1 MAAARRSRYRCPRCN
16 CYNSVNVD
24 KIFDG
29 RLLFSCLKCNICAL
43 VPKDADADG
52 LDSAYLEFLGLYD
65 NGRIANSDDLKAIMQ
80 QERILRP
87 PSEIKTILGKANEGT
102 TNKLLNEVLSSQ
114 KDYVVEY
121 RLIQD
126 SDTKLGS
133 VVTELPV
140 DDKIISVLSRKGI
153 KYIYEFQEQSINR
166 ILLGIDTV
174 IVAPTASGKTEAFC
188 IPILQKISE
197 HLDSHSSYMF
207 TNQTTFTR
215 SQVSAIFVYPTKA
228 LSRDQLPKIREFAES
243 LGIGVGIFDGDTSLE
258 ERNMILSA
266 TPEIIITNF
275 DVLHYHLWHR
285 TEFSY
290 LLRTSK
296 FLVVDEAHI
305 YTGVLGANVHYIVK
319 RLERLCENKLQIV
332 AASATLPNAAEF
344 CRTLFGREIEVIQGE
359 GRKGKI
365 NFVMLFPSLH
375 SYRSLVLDLVKRTT
389 AGGHKTIAFSN
400 SHLGSELLSFYLSRQ
415 GIKIKVHR
423 AGLLP
428 SVRKVVEQSFKDDK
442 LMAISATPTLELG
455 IDIGDVD
462 AIVSGIVPINRLTQR
477 FGRAARRGQEG
488 YAFLALG
495 NDPISQYYSS
505 HPDDYFAD
513 LEQVYTDPSNPF
525 VQEYQIL
532 AMACDKPIS
541 KSELYCNNNND
552 SSNNMNNTIQKLVA
566 KGLIR
571 ESNDNKL
578 FVPNFKQAY
587 SILNEYSI
595 RGIGDTVDILFNKK
609 VVGERSLPQAI
620 EELHENAIYFL
631 SSKRYQVKKL
641 HFDPQ
646 VTEGPYYAEL
656 TSIPDDY
663 PYYTRAMVDE
673 WPSII
678 ETYEQKRVFG
688 IEVKYCS
695 LKIKKKVMGYTNIEI
710 GQEVTQG
717 RKVMFP
723 EPIEFEFNTK
733 GFVFRAPRPI
743 DILKDANDEEY
754 VEMSGYHASEHVLIE
769 GSGMI
774 TGGASQDMG
783 GVSLGSSGLI
793 FIHDGSVGG
802 NGASKAL
809 YDRFDAAIRRALR
822 ILMECPCK
830 SESGCPRC
838 TYSYRCG
845 NNNEYLHKIA
855 AIDILNKAVLGHQTE
870 IDLEIQA
877 NQALV

>member
-1 MAAARRSRYRCPRCN
+1 MAARRSMYRCPKCN
-16 CYNSVNVD
+16 CFNSVNVD

-29 RLLFSCLKCNICAL
+29 RLLFSCLKCNICAIG
-43 VPKDADADG
+43 PKDADG
-52 LDSAYLEFLGLYD
+52 LDSAYLEFLVLYD
-65 NGRIANSDDLKAIMQ
+65 NGRIADSNNLEAIMQ

-87 PSEIKTILGKANEGT
+87 PSEIKTMLKKANEGT

-133 VVTELPV
+133 VVNELPV

-153 KYIYEFQEQSINR
+153 KHVYEFQEQSINR
-166 ILLGIDTV
+166 ILLGMDTV

-215 SQVSAIFVYPTKA
+215 SQVSAIFLYPTKA

-243 LGIGVGIFDGDTSLE
+243 LGIRVGIFDGDTSLD
-258 ERNMILSA
+258 ERNMVLSA

-296 FLVVDEAHI
+296 FLVVDEAHT
-305 YTGVLGANVHYIVK
+305 YTGVFGANVHYIVK
-319 RLERLCENKLQIV
+319 RLERLCKNKLQII

-400 SHLGSELLSFYLSRQ
+400 SHIGSELLSFYLSRQ

-428 SVRKVVEQSFKDDK
+428 SVRKVIEQSFRDGK

-462 AIVSGIVPINRLTQR
+462 AIVSGIVPINRLIQR

-488 YAFLALG
+488 YALLALG

-513 LEQVYTDPSNPF
+513 QEQVYTDPSNPF

-541 KSELYCNNNND
+541 KSELYSNNNNND
-552 SSNNMNNTIQKLVA
+552 SSNNMNNAIQKLVA

-571 ESNDNKL
+571 VSNDNKL

-587 SILNEYSI
+587 RILNEYSI
-595 RGIGDTVDILFNKK
+595 RGIGDKVDILFNKK

-641 HFDPQ
+641 HYDPQ
-646 VTEGPYYAEL
+646 LTERPYYAEL
-656 TSIPDDY
+656 TPIPDDY
-663 PYYTRAMVDE
+663 PYYTRAIVDE

-678 ETYEQKRVFG
+678 EVYEQKRVFE

-695 LKIKKKVMGYTNIEI
+695 LKIKKKVIGYTNIEI

-717 RKVMFP
+717 RKVMFS

-733 GFVFRAPRPI
+733 GFAFRAPRPI
-743 DILKDANDEEY
+743 DIIKDANDEGHI
-754 VEMSGYHASEHVLIE
+754 EMSGYHASEHVLIE

-793 FIHDGSVGG
+793 FIHDASIGG

-830 SESGCPRC
+830 NESGCPRC

-855 AIDILNKAVLGHQTE
+855 AIEILNNAVLGHQTE
-870 IDLEIQA
+870 IDLEIQS
-877 NQALV
+877 NRALV

>member
-1 MAAARRSRYRCPRCN
+1 MTAIKSWYRCPRCN
-16 CYNSVNVD
+16 SYNSVNVD

-29 RLLFSCLKCNICAL
+29 RLLFSCSKCRISAL
-43 VPKDADADG
+43 VPKDVDADG
-52 LDSAYLEFLGLYD
+52 PDSAYLEFLDLYD
-65 NGRIANSDDLKAIMQ
+65 NGRVIESDDLKTIMQ
-80 QERILRP
+80 QERILRSS
-87 PSEIKTILGKANEGT
+87 SEIKTFLEKGNQGT
-102 TNKLLNEVLSSQ
+102 TNKLLKEVLSSQ

-126 SDTKLGS
+126 SESKLGIP
-133 VVTELPV
+133 VNELHV
-140 DDKIISVLSRKGI
+140 DDKIISVLLRKGI
-153 KYIYEFQEQSINR
+153 KHLYKFQEESIKR

-188 IPILQKISE
+188 IPIVQKISE
-197 HLDSHSSYMF
+197 RSRSHPPYLRP
-207 TNQTTFTR
+207 NQTTVKR
-215 SQVSAIFVYPTKA
+215 SQIYAIFVYPTKT

-243 LGIGVGIFDGDTSLE
+243 IGISVGIFDGDTSLN

-266 TPEIIITNF
+266 VPEIIITNF

-285 TEFSY
+285 TRFSY
-290 LLRTSK
+290 LLQTSQ
-296 FLVVDEAHI
+296 FLAVDEAHT
-305 YTGVLGANVHYIVK
+305 YTGVFGANVHYIVK
-319 RLERLCENKLQIV
+319 RLERLCKNKLQII
-332 AASATLPNAAEF
+332 AASATLPNAGQF
-344 CRTLFGREIEVIQGE
+344 CRTLFGREIEVIYGE

-365 NFVMLFPSLH
+365 NFVMLFPSLQSH
-375 SYRSLVLDLVKRTT
+375 RSLVLDLVKRTT
-389 AGGHKTIAFSN
+389 GGGHKTIAFSN

-428 SVRKVVEQSFKDDK
+428 SVRKIVEQSFKDGK

-513 LEQVYTDPSNPF
+513 REQAYTDPSNPF

-532 AMACDKPIS
+532 AMTCDKPIS
-541 KSELYCNNNND
+541 KSESNNSD
-552 SSNNMNNTIQKLVA
+552 TNMNNTIEKLVA
-566 KGLIR
+566 KNLIR
-571 ESNDNKL
+571 RSNDEKF
-578 FVPNFKQAY
+578 FVTDFKKAY
-587 SILNEYSI
+587 EILNDYSI
-595 RGIGDTVDILFNKK
+595 RGIGNTVDILFNRKI
-609 VVGERSLPQAI
+609 VGGRSLPQAI

-631 SSKRYQVKKL
+631 SGKRYQVKKL
-641 HFDPQ
+641 HYD
-646 VTEGPYYAEL
+646 VKRTKEPYYAEL
-656 TSIPDDY
+656 ISIPTDY
-663 PYYTRAMVDE
+663 PYYTRAMVGE
-673 WPSII
+673 WPNII
-678 ETYEQKRVFG
+678 EIYEQKKVFE

-695 LKIKKKVMGYTNIEI
+695 LKIQKKVVGYTNIEI
-710 GQEVTQG
+710 GQDVTQG
-717 RKVMFP
+717 RKVMFS
-723 EPIEFEFNTK
+723 EPIEFEFITK
-733 GFVFRAPRPI
+733 GFVFRAPRPL
-743 DILKDANDEEY
+743 DALKDTNDEDY

-769 GSGMI
+769 GSSMI

-793 FIHDGSVGG
+793 FIHDGSIGG
-802 NGASKAL
+802 NGASKTL

-822 ILMECPCK
+822 ILIECPCK

-855 AIDILNKAVLGHQTE
+855 AKEILSKVVSGEQTE
-870 IDLEIQA
+870 IDFDIQA
-877 NQALV
+877 DRALV

>member
-1 MAAARRSRYRCPRCN
+1 MTAIKSRYRCPRCSS
-16 CYNSVNVD
+16 YNSVNVD

-29 RLLFSCLKCNICAL
+29 RLLFNCSKCNICAS
-43 VPKDADADG
+43 VPKDADADST
-52 LDSAYLEFLGLYD
+52 DSAYLEFLDLYD
-65 NGRIANSDDLKAIMQ
+65 NGRIANGDDLNTIMQ

-87 PSEIKTILGKANEGT
+87 SSEIKRLLEGT
-102 TNKLLNEVLSSQ
+102 TNKLLKEVLSSQ

-126 SDTKLGS
+126 SDSKPGS
-133 VVTELPV
+133 PVNELPV
-140 DDKIISVLSRKGI
+140 DDKIISTLSRKGI
-153 KYIYEFQEQSINR
+153 KQVYEFQEQSIKR
-166 ILLGIDTV
+166 ILFGKDTV

-188 IPILQKISE
+188 IPILQRISE
-197 HLDSHSSYMF
+197 RLHSH
-207 TNQTTFTR
+207 TNPTSATR
-215 SQVSAIFVYPTKA
+215 SQVFAILVYPTKA
-228 LSRDQLPKIREFAES
+228 LSRDQLPKIRQFAES
-243 LGIGVGIFDGDTSLE
+243 VGITVGIFDGDTPLD
-258 ERNMILSA
+258 ERNMILSN

-285 TEFSY
+285 TKFSY
-290 LLRTSK
+290 LLRTSR
-296 FLVVDEAHI
+296 FLVVDEAHT
-305 YTGVLGANVHYIVK
+305 YTGVFGANVYYIVK
-319 RLERLCENKLQIV
+319 RLERLCKNKLQMI
-332 AASATLPNAAEF
+332 AASATLPNAGQF

-389 AGGHKTIAFSN
+389 GGGHKTIAFSN

-428 SVRKVVEQSFKDDK
+428 SVRKVVEQSFKDGK

-513 LEQVYTDPSNPF
+513 QEQVYTDPSNPF

-532 AMACDKPIS
+532 AMTCDKPIS
-541 KSELYCNNNND
+541 KSELYINNNN
-552 SSNNMNNTIQKLVA
+552 SNTNMNNTIQKLVA
-566 KGLIR
+566 ESLIR
-571 ESNDNKL
+571 LSSDEKMY
-578 FVPNFKQAY
+578 VPNFKKAY
-587 SILNEYSI
+587 EKLNEYSI
-595 RGIGDTVDILFNKK
+595 RGIGNTVDILFNKK

-631 SSKRYQVKKL
+631 SGRRYQVKNL
-641 HFDPQ
+641 HYDAQ
-646 VTEGPYYAEL
+646 HTDQPYYAEL
-656 TSIPDDY
+656 ISIPTDY
-663 PYYTRAMVDE
+663 PYYTRAMVGE
-673 WPSII
+673 WPNII
-678 ETYEQKRVFG
+678 EIYEQKMVFG

-695 LKIKKKVMGYTNIEI
+695 LKIQKKVVGYTNIEI

-717 RKVMFP
+717 RKVMFS
-723 EPIEFEFNTK
+723 EPIEFEFITK
-733 GFVFRAPRPI
+733 GFVFRAPRPL
-743 DILKDANDEEY
+743 DILKDANDEDY

-769 GSGMI
+769 GSSMI

-793 FIHDGSVGG
+793 FIHDGSIGG

-855 AIDILNKAVLGHQTE
+855 AMEILNKAVSGEQTE
-870 IDLEIQA
+870 IGLDIQA
-877 NQALV
+877 DRALV

>member
-1 MAAARRSRYRCPRCN
+1 MTAIKSWYRCPRCN
-16 CYNSVNVD
+16 SYNSVNVD

-29 RLLFSCLKCNICAL
+29 RLLFSCSKCRISAL
-43 VPKDADADG
+43 VPKDVDADG
-52 LDSAYLEFLGLYD
+52 PDSAYLEFLDLYD
-65 NGRIANSDDLKAIMQ
+65 NGRVIESDDLKTIMQ
-80 QERILRP
+80 QERILRSS
-87 PSEIKTILGKANEGT
+87 SEIKTFLEKGNQGT
-102 TNKLLNEVLSSQ
+102 TNKLLKEVLSSQ

-126 SDTKLGS
+126 SESKLGIP
-133 VVTELPV
+133 VNELHV
-140 DDKIISVLSRKGI
+140 DDKIISVLLRKGI
-153 KYIYEFQEQSINR
+153 KHLYKFQEESIKR

-188 IPILQKISE
+188 IPIVQKISE
-197 HLDSHSSYMF
+197 RSRSHPPYLRP
-207 TNQTTFTR
+207 NQTTVKR
-215 SQVSAIFVYPTKA
+215 SQIYAIFVYPTKT

-243 LGIGVGIFDGDTSLE
+243 IGISVGIFDGDTSLN

-266 TPEIIITNF
+266 VPEIIITNF

-285 TEFSY
+285 TRFSY
-290 LLRTSK
+290 LLQTSQ
-296 FLVVDEAHI
+296 FLAVDEAHT
-305 YTGVLGANVHYIVK
+305 YTGVFGANVHYIVK
-319 RLERLCENKLQIV
+319 RLERLCKNKLQII
-332 AASATLPNAAEF
+332 AASATLPNAGQF
-344 CRTLFGREIEVIQGE
+344 CRTLFGREIEVIYGE

-365 NFVMLFPSLH
+365 NFVMLFPSLQSH
-375 SYRSLVLDLVKRTT
+375 RSLVLDLVKRTT
-389 AGGHKTIAFSN
+389 GGGHKTIAFSN

-428 SVRKVVEQSFKDDK
+428 SVRKIVEQSFKDGK

-513 LEQVYTDPSNPF
+513 REQAYTDPSNPF

-532 AMACDKPIS
+532 AMTCDKPIS
-541 KSELYCNNNND
+541 KSEFNNSD
-552 SSNNMNNTIQKLVA
+552 TNMNNTIEKLVA
-566 KGLIR
+566 KNLIR
-571 ESNDNKL
+571 RSNDEKF
-578 FVPNFKQAY
+578 FVTDFKKAY
-587 SILNEYSI
+587 EILNDYSI
-595 RGIGDTVDILFNKK
+595 RGIGNTVDILFNRKI
-609 VVGERSLPQAI
+609 VGGRSLPQAI

-631 SSKRYQVKKL
+631 SGKRYQVKKL
-641 HFDPQ
+641 HYD
-646 VTEGPYYAEL
+646 VKRTKEPYYAEL
-656 TSIPDDY
+656 ISIPTDY
-663 PYYTRAMVDE
+663 PYYTRAMVGE
-673 WPSII
+673 WPNII
-678 ETYEQKRVFG
+678 EIYEQKKVFE

-695 LKIKKKVMGYTNIEI
+695 LKIQKKVVGYTNIEI
-710 GQEVTQG
+710 GQDVTQG
-717 RKVMFP
+717 RKVMFS
-723 EPIEFEFNTK
+723 EPIEFEFITK
-733 GFVFRAPRPI
+733 GFVFRAPRPL
-743 DILKDANDEEY
+743 DALKDTNDEDY

-769 GSGMI
+769 GSSMI

-793 FIHDGSVGG
+793 FIHDGSIGG
-802 NGASKAL
+802 NGASKTL

-822 ILMECPCK
+822 ILIECPCK

-855 AIDILNKAVLGHQTE
+855 AKEILSKVVSGEQTE
-870 IDLEIQA
+870 IDFDIQA
-877 NQALV
+877 DRALV

>member
-1 MAAARRSRYRCPRCN
+1 MKAIDSRYRCPRCN
-16 CYNSVNVD
+16 SYNSVNVD

-29 RLLFSCLKCNICAL
+29 RLLFNCSKCNICAL
-43 VPKDADADG
+43 VPKNADVEGPDY
-52 LDSAYLEFLGLYD
+52 AYLEFLDLYD
-65 NGRIANSDDLKAIMQ
+65 SGRIAEYDELNAIMQ
-80 QERILRP
+80 QEGILRSS
-87 PSEIKTILGKANEGT
+87 SEIKALIKKGGEGT
-102 TNKLLNEVLSSQ
+102 KNKLLKEVMYSQ

-121 RLIQD
+121 RLIQNPD
-126 SDTKLGS
+126 SKLGTP
-133 VVTELPV
+133 VNELPIN
-140 DDKIISVLSRKGI
+140 DKIISVLSRKGI
-153 KYIYEFQEQSINR
+153 RHVYEFQEEAIKK

-188 IPILQKISE
+188 IPILEKIS
-197 HLDSHSSYMF
+197 DSHLHK
-207 TNQTTFTR
+207 TTATR
-215 SQVSAIFVYPTKA
+215 GQVSAVFLYPTKA

-243 LGIGVGIFDGDTSLE
+243 TGIRVGIFDGDTPLN

-266 TPEIIITNF
+266 APEIIITNF

-285 TEFSY
+285 TRFSY
-290 LLRTSK
+290 LLRTSQ
-296 FLVVDEAHI
+296 FLVIDEAHT
-305 YTGVLGANVHYIVK
+305 YSGVFGANVHYIVK
-319 RLERLCENKLQIV
+319 RLERLCTNKLQII
-332 AASATLPNAAEF
+332 AASATLPNASQF
-344 CRTLFGREIEVIQGE
+344 CKTLFGREIEVIQGE

-375 SYRSLVLDLVKRTT
+375 SHRSLVIDLVRQSTK
-389 AGGHKTIAFSN
+389 AGHKTIAFNN
-400 SHLGSELLSFYLSRQ
+400 SHLGSELLSFYLSRE

-428 SVRKVVEQSFKDDK
+428 SVRKVVEQSFKDGK

-495 NDPISQYYSS
+495 NDPISQYYRL

-513 LEQVYTDPSNPF
+513 KEQAYTDPSNPF

-532 AMACDKPIS
+532 AMTCDKPIS
-541 KSELYCNNNND
+541 KSELYNN
-552 SSNNMNNTIQKLVA
+552 SSSSINITIQKLVA
-566 KGLIR
+566 KNLIR
-571 ESNDNKL
+571 LSNDKKS
-578 FVPNFKQAY
+578 FVPNFKKAY
-587 SILNEYSI
+587 DILNDYSI
-595 RGIGDTVDILFNKK
+595 RGIGNTVSILINNK
-609 VVGERSLPQAI
+609 VAGGRSLPQAI

-631 SSKRYQVKKL
+631 SGKRYQVKKL
-641 HFDPQ
+641 HYDVKHAGQ
-646 VTEGPYYAEL
+646 PYYAEL
-656 TSIPDDY
+656 ISIPADY
-663 PYYTRAMVDE
+663 PYYTRAIVGE
-673 WPSII
+673 WPNII
-678 ETYEQKRVFG
+678 EIYEQRKVFG

-695 LKIKKKVMGYTNIEI
+695 LRIQKKVMGYINIEI

-717 RKVMFP
+717 RKVIFS
-723 EPIEFEFNTK
+723 EPIEFEFITK
-733 GFVFRAPRPI
+733 GFVFRAPRPL
-743 DILKDANDEEY
+743 DILKDANDKGY

-769 GSGMI
+769 GSSMI

-793 FIHDGSVGG
+793 FIHDGSIGG
-802 NGASKAL
+802 NGASKTL
-809 YDRFDAAIRRALR
+809 YDRFNAAIIRALR

-855 AIDILNKAVLGHQTE
+855 AIETLDKAVSGEQTE
-870 IDLEIQA
+870 IDLDIQA
-877 NQALV
+877 DRAIV

>member
-1 MAAARRSRYRCPRCN
+1 MHEMTPIKSRYRCPRCN
-16 CYNSVNVD
+16 SYNSVNVD

-29 RLLFSCLKCNICAL
+29 RLLFCCSKCNICAL
-43 VPKDADADG
+43 VPKDTDADG
-52 LDSAYLEFLGLYD
+52 PDSAYLEFLDLYD
-65 NGRIANSDDLKAIMQ
+65 NGRIANSVDLNTIMQ

-87 PSEIKTILGKANEGT
+87 SSEIKALLEKGNKGT
-102 TNKLLNEVLSSQ
+102 TNKLLKEVLSSQ

-126 SDTKLGS
+126 SDSKLTS
-133 VVTELPV
+133 PVNELPV

-153 KYIYEFQEQSINR
+153 KQVYEFQEESIKR
-166 ILLGIDTV
+166 ILLGTDTV

-188 IPILQKISE
+188 IPILQRISE
-197 HLDSHSSYMF
+197 RLHSHLPYLR
-207 TNQTTFTR
+207 TNSTTTTG
-215 SQVSAIFVYPTKA
+215 SQISAIFLYPTKA
-228 LSRDQLPKIREFAES
+228 LSRDQLPKIRELAES
-243 LGIGVGIFDGDTSLE
+243 VGIHVGIFDGDTSLH
-258 ERNMILSA
+258 ERNMILST

-285 TEFSY
+285 TKFSY
-290 LLRTSK
+290 LLRTCQ
-296 FLVVDEAHI
+296 FLVVDEAHT
-305 YTGVLGANVHYIVK
+305 YTGVFGANVHYIVK
-319 RLERLCENKLQIV
+319 RLERLCKNKLQII
-332 AASATLPNAAEF
+332 AASATLPNAGQF
-344 CRTLFGREIEVIQGE
+344 CKTLFGREIEVIRGE

-389 AGGHKTIAFSN
+389 GLGHKTIAFSN

-428 SVRKVVEQSFKDDK
+428 SVRKAVEQSFKDGK

-513 LEQVYTDPSNPF
+513 QEQVYTDPSNPF

-532 AMACDKPIS
+532 AMTCDKPIS
-541 KSELYCNNNND
+541 KSELYTNTNNKVI
-552 SSNNMNNTIQKLVA
+552 SNIIQKLISQ
-566 KGLIR
+566 GLISQSSD
-571 ESNDNKL
+571 ENF
-578 FVPNFKQAY
+578 FVPNFKKAY
-587 SILNEYSI
+587 EILNEYSI
-595 RGIGDTVDILFNKK
+595 RGIGNTVDILFNKK

-631 SSKRYQVKKL
+631 SGKRYQVKKL
-641 HFDPQ
+641 QYDPQ
-646 VTEGPYYAEL
+646 STEQPYYAEL
-656 TSIPDDY
+656 ISIPTDY
-663 PYYTRAMVDE
+663 PYYTRAMVGE
-673 WPSII
+673 WPNIVEI
-678 ETYEQKRVFG
+678 YEQKMVFG

-695 LKIKKKVMGYTNIEI
+695 LKIQKKVVGYTNIEI

-717 RKVMFP
+717 RKVMFS
-723 EPIEFEFNTK
+723 EPIEFEFITK
-733 GFVFRAPRPI
+733 GFVFRAPRPL
-743 DILKDANDEEY
+743 DILKHANDEDY

-793 FIHDGSVGG
+793 FIHDGSIGG

-809 YDRFDAAIRRALR
+809 YDRFDAAISRALK

-855 AIDILNKAVLGHQTE
+855 AIEILNKAVLGNQTE
-870 IDLEIQA
+870 INLDIQA
-877 NQALV
+877 DRALV

>member
-1 MAAARRSRYRCPRCN
+1 MKAIMSRYRCPRCN
-16 CYNSVNVD
+16 SFNSINVE

-29 RLLFSCLKCNICAL
+29 RLLFSCSKCNICGL
-43 VPKDADADG
+43 VPKDADSDG
-52 LDSAYLEFLGLYD
+52 PDFAYLEFLDLYD
-65 NGRIANSDDLKAIMQ
+65 NGHIANSDDLKTIMQ

-87 PSEIKTILGKANEGT
+87 SSEIKG
-102 TNKLLNEVLSSQ
+102 LLEKSNHGIINNLLKEVLSSQ
-114 KDYVVEY
+114 QDYIVEY

-126 SDTKLGS
+126 SDSKLGS
-133 VVTELPV
+133 PVNELPL

-153 KYIYEFQEQSINR
+153 KHIYEFQEESIKR

-188 IPILQKISE
+188 IPIVQKISE
-197 HLDSHSSYMF
+197 RSHPHYSYLR
-207 TNQTTFTR
+207 TNQTTTTR
-215 SQVSAIFVYPTKA
+215 NQVSAIFLYPTKA

-243 LGIGVGIFDGDTSLE
+243 VGIRVGIFDGDTPLD

-266 TPEIIITNF
+266 APEIIITNF

-285 TEFSY
+285 TKFSY
-290 LLRTSK
+290 LLRTSQ
-296 FLVVDEAHI
+296 FLVVDEAHT
-305 YTGVLGANVHYIVK
+305 YTGVFGANVHYIIK
-319 RLERLCENKLQIV
+319 RLERLCKNKLQII
-332 AASATLPNAAEF
+332 AASATLPNAGQF

-365 NFVMLFPSLH
+365 NFVMLFPSLRSH
-375 SYRSLVLDLVKRTT
+375 RSLFIDLVKRTT
-389 AGGHKTIAFSN
+389 VGGHKTIAFSN
-400 SHLGSELLSFYLSRQ
+400 SHLGSELLSFYLSRE

-423 AGLLP
+423 AGLLS
-428 SVRKVVEQSFKDDK
+428 SVRKLVEQSFKDGE

-462 AIVSGIVPINRLTQR
+462 AIISSIVPINRLTQR

-513 LEQVYTDPSNPF
+513 QEQIYTDPSNPF

-532 AMACDKPIS
+532 AMTCDKPIS
-541 KSELYCNNNND
+541 KSELYTNNNNNSISD
-552 SSNNMNNTIQKLVA
+552 INNIIQKLVS

-571 ESNDNKL
+571 LSSDEKF
-578 FVPNFKQAY
+578 FVPNFKKAY
-587 SILNEYSI
+587 GILNDYSI
-595 RGIGDTVDILFNKK
+595 RGIGNTIDIFFNKK
-609 VVGERSLPQAI
+609 VIGERSLPQAI

-631 SSKRYQVKKL
+631 SGKRYQVRKL
-641 HFDPQ
+641 HYDAQ
-646 VTEGPYYAEL
+646 HTEQPYYAEL
-656 TSIPDDY
+656 MSIPSLY

-678 ETYEQKRVFG
+678 EIYEQKMVFG

-695 LKIKKKVMGYTNIEI
+695 LKIQKKVVGYTNIEI
-710 GQEVTQG
+710 GQEVTHG
-717 RKVMFP
+717 KKIMFL
-723 EPIEFEFNTK
+723 EPIEFEFITK

-769 GSGMI
+769 GSSMI

-793 FIHDGSVGG
+793 FIHDGSIGG

-845 NNNEYLHKIA
+845 NNNEYLHKVASIE
-855 AIDILNKAVLGHQTE
+855 ILNKAVSGQQTE
-870 IDLEIQA
+870 INQD
-877 NQALV
+877 NQADRALV

>member
-1 MAAARRSRYRCPRCN
+1 MAARRSMYRCPKCN
-16 CYNSVNVD
+16 CFNSVNVD

-29 RLLFSCLKCNICAL
+29 RLLFSCLKCNICAIG
-43 VPKDADADG
+43 PKDADG
-52 LDSAYLEFLGLYD
+52 LDSAYLEFLVLYD
-65 NGRIANSDDLKAIMQ
+65 NGRIADSNNLEAIMQ

-87 PSEIKTILGKANEGT
+87 PSEIKTMLKKANEGT

-133 VVTELPV
+133 VVNELPL
-140 DDKIISVLSRKGI
+140 DDKIISVLCRKGI
-153 KYIYEFQEQSINR
+153 KHVYEFQEQSINR
-166 ILLGIDTV
+166 ILLGMDTV

-215 SQVSAIFVYPTKA
+215 SQVSAIFLYPTKA

-243 LGIGVGIFDGDTSLE
+243 LGIRVGIFDGDTSLD
-258 ERNMILSA
+258 ERNMVLSA

-296 FLVVDEAHI
+296 FLVVDEAHT
-305 YTGVLGANVHYIVK
+305 YTGVFGANVHYIVK
-319 RLERLCENKLQIV
+319 RLERLCKNKLQII

-400 SHLGSELLSFYLSRQ
+400 SHIGSELLSFYLSRQ

-428 SVRKVVEQSFKDDK
+428 SVRKVIEQSFRDGK

-462 AIVSGIVPINRLTQR
+462 AIVSGIVPINRLIQR

-488 YAFLALG
+488 YALLALG

-513 LEQVYTDPSNPF
+513 QEQVYTDPSNPF

-541 KSELYCNNNND
+541 KSELYSNNNNND
-552 SSNNMNNTIQKLVA
+552 SSNNMNNAIQKLVA

-571 ESNDNKL
+571 VSNDNKL

-587 SILNEYSI
+587 RILNEYSI
-595 RGIGDTVDILFNKK
+595 RGIGDKVDILFNKK

-641 HFDPQ
+641 HYDPQ
-646 VTEGPYYAEL
+646 LTERPYYAEL
-656 TSIPDDY
+656 TPIPDDY
-663 PYYTRAMVDE
+663 PYYTRAIVDE

-678 ETYEQKRVFG
+678 EVYEQKRVFE

-695 LKIKKKVMGYTNIEI
+695 LKIKKKVIGYTNIEI

-717 RKVMFP
+717 RKVMFS

-733 GFVFRAPRPI
+733 GFAFRAPRPI
-743 DILKDANDEEY
+743 DIIKDANDEGHI
-754 VEMSGYHASEHVLIE
+754 EMSGYHASEHVLIE

-793 FIHDGSVGG
+793 FIHDASIGG

-830 SESGCPRC
+830 NESGCPRC

-855 AIDILNKAVLGHQTE
+855 AIEILNNAVLGHQTE
-870 IDLEIQA
+870 IDLEIQS
-877 NQALV
+877 NRALV